1 MLVHS
6 ALGGLGAVES
16 YASMVVVARRGHFW
30 WPVVAEEAVEGAGG
44 AVAQEGVGSAREHRR
59 HRSGMCGG
67 WEVADGVHAAVD
79 GDQAP

>member
-1 MLVHS
+1 MHS

-30 WPVVAEEAVEGAGG
+30 WPVVAEEAVGGAGG
-44 AVAQEGVGSAREHRR
+44 AVAQEGVRSAGEDGGHRL
-59 HRSGMCGG
+59 GVGGG